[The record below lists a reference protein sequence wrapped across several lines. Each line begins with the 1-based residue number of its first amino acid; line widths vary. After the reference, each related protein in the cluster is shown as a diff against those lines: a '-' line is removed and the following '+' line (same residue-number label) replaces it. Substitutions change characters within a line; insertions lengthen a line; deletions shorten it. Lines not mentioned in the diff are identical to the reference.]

1 MSKLGQA
8 GEGFFKMEMIL
19 VVLVRQFV
27 KLGFV
32 GFELLD
38 EVHEVARL
46 LKLLQVL
53 SINHV
58 AELIL
63 NTNDEFNSIK
73 RIEAVVCESGVKGD
87 AGLLSGSEVVANNR
101 KNVLLNLIL
110 A

>member
-1 MSKLGQA
+1 MV
-8 GEGFFKMEMIL
+8 F
-19 VVLVRQFV
+19 VVLVGELV
-27 KLGFV
+27 ELSLV
-32 GFELLD
+32 SLELLD
-38 EVHEVARL
+38 EVHEVTGF
-46 LKLLQVL
+46 LKFLKIL
-53 SINHV
+53 SIDHV